1 MSLAGQ
7 GGDGVYIYFGAVA
20 GDHGEGVFWGA
31 GQGHWEAAVGGSIFR
46 WGCQLLP
53 GVHAGGGAGRW
64 ALGYYLWGFRTSLIF
79 ANFLSIKS
87 FRS

>member
-46 WGCQLLP
+46 WGCQLL
-53 GVHAGGGAGRW
+53 AGCSCWRGGW
-64 ALGYYLWGFRTSLIF
+64 ALGTGLLSMGF
-79 ANFLSIKS
+79 
-87 FRS
+87 